1 MADAASPAARP
12 AGRCQLLHPPRWRAS
27 RRGSTLAAKRDCRS
41 SGQIVTAGPSSPC
54 PRAHVPPRS
63 AGRGCPHV
71 RLLVYGPGVAL
82 LLVTEFPSDK

>member
-27 RRGSTLAAKRDCRS
+27 RRGSTLTAKRDCRS

-54 PRAHVPPRS
+54 PRAHVPPALQ
-63 AGRGCPHV
+63 AGAVLTCV
-71 RLLVYGPGVAL
+71 SLSTAPGSP
-82 LLVTEFPSDK
+82 FCS